1 MNNKTIFDKDVN
13 DGVYCTTA
21 GVFSKFNQPLCFVG
35 GNCSLQVRQK
45 LILFRYFINFPIIL

>member
-1 MNNKTIFDKDVN
+1 MTNKTIFDKDVN

-35 GNCSLQVRQK
+35 GNCSLQVK
-45 LILFRYFINFPIIL
+45 SLNHLFILNNKGF

>member
-1 MNNKTIFDKDVN
+1 MGNKTIFDKDVN

-35 GNCSLQVRQK
+35 GNCSLQV
-45 LILFRYFINFPIIL
+45 YINIIYEIKITSN